1 MTHLGTL
8 NERLQSKMEQDRKEL
23 ERQTQYE
30 LETLSRNLQALSQN
44 ALLTIEHDIQQQSSQ
59 VTSKCGKIL
68 SEIERSLTLLRR
80 TLVLAWIRN
89 CVLGM
94 GIIAGMALG
103 TLGISSM
110 LSTYL
115 LHQQA
120 QITAL
125 QKEKT
130 DVEQSLMALNRK
142 TWGISLMENKEG
154 KFVVL
159 GTSQTLSPGWKVNN
173 RPAWKLE

>member
-1 MTHLGTL
+1 MHLGTL
-8 NERLQSKMEQDRKEL
+8 SERLQSKIEQDRKEL

-30 LETLSRNLQALSQN
+30 LEALSRNLQTLSQN
-44 ALLTIEHDIQQQSSQ
+44 ALQTIEHDIQQQSRE
-59 VTSKCGKIL
+59 VTSKCGEIL
-68 SEIERSLTLLRR
+68 SEVKRSLTLLEK
-80 TLVLAWIRN
+80 TLALAWIRN

-94 GIIAGMALG
+94 GIIAGMVLG

-110 LSTYL
+110 LNNYL
-115 LHQQA
+115 LNLQS
-120 QITAL
+120 QIATL
-125 QKEKT
+125 QKEKISM
-130 DVEQSLMALNRK
+130 EQGLMVLNRK